1 MLKTDILIIGGGL
14 AAIMTALKASERYK
28 VTLAIKGTRKNGNS
42 WRAQGGIAAALS
54 SIDHP
59 ELHYEDTMKA
69 GCDQNDPE
77 LVKILVHEGPI
88 RLTQWMERG
97 LVFDT
102 KEDGTLALGREG
114 AHSQRRIVHN
124 DGDQTG
130 KVCMEFF
137 WELLEERDVTILENH
152 QAIDLIIVA
161 HECVGATFHGPSGQ
175 VVSIRSRATVLATG
189 GIGGLFEATTNDPT
203 LVGDGL
209 AMAKRAGATLRDLE
223 FIQFHPTL
231 IYSQSRVIGLASE
244 ALRGEGA
251 LLVNESGQ
259 LIMESEHPLKD
270 LAPRDVVA
278 RVIQRYVHLG
288 EQVFLDISMI
298 HKFETRFPQIAA
310 FCQRGKVDLAQKR
323 IPIRPGA
330 HFHMGGVE
338 TDAFGKTSI
347 PHLYAVGEVA
357 GNNVHGANRLASNSL
372 LEAIVFG
379 ERLGEY
385 LAPRPTLPTLFSVN
399 NKERAVTPKLP
410 NVNEVRK
417 RVSHALNI
425 TRNEADLK
433 ELLHWLNQYRS
444 LSEKKYDRTSWSK
457 EEITRDNMHI
467 VASLLATA
475 AIDRKVSCGAHERS
489 DTGKPHTTG
498 LDYGQSYHKRG
509 VGR

>member
-1 MLKTDILIIGGGL
+1 MLKADILIIGGGL

-28 VTLAIKGTRKNGNS
+28 VTLVIKGSRKSGNS

-54 SIDHP
+54 SVDHP
-59 ELHYEDTMKA
+59 ELHYQDTMKA

-77 LVKILVHEGPI
+77 LVKILVHEGPK
-88 RLTQWMERG
+88 RLKHWMEKG
-97 LVFDT
+97 LTFDK

-130 KVCMEFF
+130 KICMEYY
-137 WELLEERDVTILENH
+137 WKLLEKRDVTILEDH
-152 QAIDLIIVA
+152 QAIDLVIVA

-175 VVSIRSRATVLATG
+175 VVTIRASATVLATG

-209 AMAKRAGATLRDLE
+209 AMALRAGATLRDLE

-231 IYSQSRVIGLASE
+231 IYSQSKVIGLASE

-251 LLVNESGQ
+251 FLVSEAGQ
-259 LIMESEHPLKD
+259 LIMESVHPLGD

-278 RVIQRYVHLG
+278 RVIQGYVHRG
-288 EQVFLDISMI
+288 EQVFLDTSMI
-298 HKFETRFPQIAA
+298 HKFEKRFPQIAA
-310 FCQRGKVDLAQKR
+310 LCKKGKVDLSQKR

-357 GNNVHGANRLASNSL
+357 GNNLHGANRLASNSL

-385 LAPRPTLPTLFSVN
+385 LANLAPRPTLPTLFSVN
-399 NKERAVTPKLP
+399 NKEQKVTPKLP
-410 NVNEVRK
+410 NVNEVKK

-433 ELLHWLNQYRS
+433 ELLHWLSQYEP
-444 LSEKKYDRTSWSK
+444 LSERKYNRTLWSK
-457 EEITRDNMHI
+457 KRITSDNMRI

-475 AIDRKVSCGAHERS
+475 ALDRKVSCGAHERS
-489 DTGKPHTTG
+489 DTGKLHVVRDVQTVI
-498 LDYGQSYHKRG
+498 S
-509 VGR
+509 